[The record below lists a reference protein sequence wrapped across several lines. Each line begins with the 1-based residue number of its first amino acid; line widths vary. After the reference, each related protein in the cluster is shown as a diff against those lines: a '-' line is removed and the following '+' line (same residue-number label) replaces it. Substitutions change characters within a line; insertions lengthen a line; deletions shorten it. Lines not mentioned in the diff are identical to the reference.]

1 MYALILYLILYLA
14 IHIMKNTGKSD
25 CVKTACNCKEIFH
38 RQVQSMYKIISGVL
52 ERIGNWFGIIFKMI
66 IPALVMYRPIKT
78 FIFSF
83 VLIGSMNGG
92 NSYLSTDLG
101 VVGFGIIYG
110 VFALMLIFLPKAA
123 SAVEFFLIAWYFVFL
138 IVVSNSG
145 PNPLFPEGMGEI
157 LQIYSDGLA
166 WVIVFLLG
174 KILFYFFI
182 RANNFEYRLKKNRD
196 DQVILRS

>member
-1 MYALILYLILYLA
+1 
-14 IHIMKNTGKSD
+14 
-25 CVKTACNCKEIFH
+25 
-38 RQVQSMYKIISGVL
+38 
-52 ERIGNWFGIIFKMI
+52 
-66 IPALVMYRPIKT
+66 MYRPIKT

-83 VLIGSMNGG
+83 VLICSLNGG

-101 VVGFGIIYG
+101 VVGFGVIYG

-145 PNPLFPEGMGEI
+145 PNPLFPEGMGDI

-182 RANNFEYRLKKNRD
+182 IANNFEYRLKKNRD
-196 DQVILRS
+196 DQMILRS